1 MNDKALLKTGV
12 IGAVIAAICCCTPL
26 LVIILGTVGLS
37 AWLLW
42 FDYAVFA
49 ALIAFLGMVAFVLV
63 KRRKAG

>member
-1 MNDKALLKTGV
+1 MNDKALLRTGV
-12 IGAVIAAICCCTPL
+12 IGTVIAAICCFTPL

-49 ALIAFLGMVAFVLV
+49 ALIAFLGLIAFALMQ
-63 KRRKAG
+63 RRKAG

>member
-1 MNDKALLKTGV
+1 MNDKALLRTGI
-12 IGAVIAAICCCTPL
+12 IGAVIAAICCFTPL
-26 LVIILGTVGLS
+26 LVILLGAVGLT

-49 ALIAFLGMVAFVLV
+49 ALIAFLGLLAFVLV

>member
-1 MNDKALLKTGV
+1 MSDKTLLRTGV
-12 IGAVIAAICCCTPL
+12 IGAVIAAICCFTPL
-26 LVIILGTVGLS
+26 LVIILGAVGLS

-49 ALIAFLGMVAFVLV
+49 ALIAFLGLIAFVLV